1 MALQALALYSTRV
14 FSRGGASTVTVRSP
28 SGDRCLFHVNQNN
41 KLLYQERVLQDTE
54 GKYSIEVQGSA
65 CASVQVSEYT
75 SLLQSCGAI
84 CTLIH
89 ITGKLFLLAHKMF
102 VFGQDGFPDFLF
114 SIPGGAPLQRP
125 YSYQKHNAQY
135 PGDSRDGLQQE
146 VFETQSHAEAPV
158 SVRMKDK
165 FV

>member
-1 MALQALALYSTRV
+1 
-14 FSRGGASTVTVRSP
+14 
-28 SGDRCLFHVNQNN
+28 
-41 KLLYQERVLQDTE
+41 
-54 GKYSIEVQGSA
+54 
-65 CASVQVSEYT
+65 
-75 SLLQSCGAI
+75 
-84 CTLIH
+84 
-89 ITGKLFLLAHKMF
+89 MF

-165 FV
+165 FVWIILNVSSWSVICRMGLTQMN

>member
-14 FSRGGASTVTVRSP
+14 FSRGGASTVTLRSP
-28 SGDRCLFHVNQNN
+28 SGERCLFHVNQNN
-41 KLLYQERVLQDTE
+41 KLLYQERALQDTE
-54 GKYSIEVQGSA
+54 GKYSVEVKGSA

-75 SLLQSCGAI
+75 SLLPV
-84 CTLIH
+84 LWRKMRFNIH
-89 ITGKLFLLAHKMF
+89 YRE
-102 VFGQDGFPDFLF
+102 DGFPDFLF

-135 PGDSRDGLQQE
+135 PGDSRGGLQHQ

-158 SVRMKDK
+158 SVRMKDP
-165 FV
+165 FVLIL